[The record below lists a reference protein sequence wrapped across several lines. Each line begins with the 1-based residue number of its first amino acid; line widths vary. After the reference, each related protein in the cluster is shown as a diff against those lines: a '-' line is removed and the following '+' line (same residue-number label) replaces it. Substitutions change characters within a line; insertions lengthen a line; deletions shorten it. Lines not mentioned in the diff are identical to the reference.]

1 MTRRERLRSFRDLQP
16 APAASATPEKSSN
29 KGCIIAVVVVLILGA
44 LIVFG
49 SIMAITFLGDAATDA
64 VDEAA
69 DLDGGPGDITN
80 LLGGD
85 CVQFQFAYSTLA
97 FGGMFGAGAPEDQQN
112 ELNEALAEMRGSVP
126 SEIVAEAFQESM
138 ALAFSGGALTGV
150 TSEETAE
157 QAAEAEALLESPEV
171 VEAQN
176 NIDEWLIENCS

>member
-1 MTRRERLRSFRDLQP
+1 MPQP
-16 APAASATPEKSSN
+16 GAVPPATPEKSSN
-29 KGCIIAVVVVLILGA
+29 KGCIVALVVVLIIGA
-44 LIVFG
+44 VAVFG
-49 SIMAITFLGDAATDA
+49 AIAAITFLGGAATDA
-64 VDEAA
+64 IDEAT

-97 FGGMFGAGAPEDQQN
+97 FGGMFGAGAPEDQQD

-126 SEIVAEAFQESM
+126 SEIEDDFEIVAEAFQESM

-176 NIDEWLIENCS
+176 NIDTWLIENCG